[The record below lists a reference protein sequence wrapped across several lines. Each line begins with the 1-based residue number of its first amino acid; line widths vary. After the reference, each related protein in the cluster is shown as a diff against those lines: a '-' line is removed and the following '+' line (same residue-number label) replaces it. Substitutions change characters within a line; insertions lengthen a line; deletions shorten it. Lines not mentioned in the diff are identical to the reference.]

1 MEWFPRVNS
10 VVTQQ
15 QHALRSLTSPEPT
28 RVAPCL
34 GGQCPTVGCPVRVQA
49 PITSRS
55 AGGRLLRTPPMV
67 VRAEIVLLFG
77 GKRSKSSEHTLWR
90 SVGQPVSLGDRL
102 AGHSAVVDIQSVSQM
117 RVFE

>member
-1 MEWFPRVNS
+1 
-10 VVTQQ
+10 
-15 QHALRSLTSPEPT
+15 
-28 RVAPCL
+28 
-34 GGQCPTVGCPVRVQA
+34 
-49 PITSRS
+49 
-55 AGGRLLRTPPMV
+55 MV